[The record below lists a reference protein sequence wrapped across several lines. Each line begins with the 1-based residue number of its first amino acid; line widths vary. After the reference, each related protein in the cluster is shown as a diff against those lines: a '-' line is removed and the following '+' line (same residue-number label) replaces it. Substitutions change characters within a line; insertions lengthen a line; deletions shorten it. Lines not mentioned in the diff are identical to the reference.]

1 MLNVSGMWVC
11 LVQYMVHAPDCY
23 KDLSSKEVKQE
34 SPTRKFHKNFS
45 KENPTGV
52 SCKNVSRE
60 RLAKVVCSNVSRVL
74 APKVL
79 NRVSDKSGNYGEI
92 QNNVH
97 ALIACD
103 AHSARFKPQ
112 LGKVVQ
118 RNSWNEVFRL
128 VGTAHEPV
136 CTSWKITWVW
146 QLWEAA
152 ETHGERTSWQFLLG
166 TLIA

>member
-1 MLNVSGMWVC
+1 MSLLGAVHGACSGLLQRPVFQRGQTRVS
-11 LVQYMVHAPDCY
+11 
-23 KDLSSKEVKQE
+23 
-34 SPTRKFHKNFS
+34 HK
-45 KENPTGV
+45 KIPQKLLKKNPTGV

-103 AHSARFKPQ
+103 AHS
-112 LGKVVQ
+112 G
-118 RNSWNEVFRL
+118 S
-128 VGTAHEPV
+128 
-136 CTSWKITWVW
+136 
-146 QLWEAA
+146 
-152 ETHGERTSWQFLLG
+152 
-166 TLIA
+166 